1 MREQVEFCLVE
12 DGADPELLS
21 HDSGLLLA
29 ELHELGLEDLDRP
42 VIGTAPAGTR
52 AGDVTTVA
60 SIVAIVSSPAVLQ
73 MATEVAKSWLVRR
86 QRGSIRIRLG
96 DDELEISSV
105 ATDEERALIER
116 FLAGRRAAGDGQP

>member
-1 MREQVEFCLVE
+1 MREQVEFCLVD

-21 HDSGLLLA
+21 EDSNLLLA
-29 ELHELGLEDLDRP
+29 ELLELGLEDLDRP

-60 SIVAIVSSPAVLQ
+60 SIVATVSSPAVLQ

-86 QRGSIRIRLG
+86 ERGSIRIKLG
-96 DDELEISSV
+96 EDELEISSV
-105 ATDEERALIER
+105 ATEEERALVER
-116 FLAGRRAAGDGQP
+116 FLAGRRAADDGQP